1 MVTAEILKH
10 TFKIRVQGSD
20 AFGTGFLI
28 SKEGRQYLVS
38 ANHVLDGFSA
48 GLEIEQNGRWVR
60 YSGSVVGASTRGDV
74 AVLALKTALLPPA
87 PKLGPPQLSLSEP
100 LFFLGFPFGMTT
112 WPVLNDGY
120 PIPFVKQGIVSALMD
135 GGQIGSPGFYLDAI
149 NNLGFSGGPVV
160 RGYPSETILG
170 VVHGYVSSNT
180 ETRDVSG
187 KQIGTTLENSGIM
200 LCYHIEL
207 AAALIEASPIGPSE

>member
-1 MVTAEILKH
+1 
-10 TFKIRVQGSD
+10 
-20 AFGTGFLI
+20 
-28 SKEGRQYLVS
+28 
-38 ANHVLDGFSA
+38 
-48 GLEIEQNGRWVR
+48 
-60 YSGSVVGASTRGDV
+60 
-74 AVLALKTALLPPA
+74 
-87 PKLGPPQLSLSEP
+87 
-100 LFFLGFPFGMTT
+100 MTT